1 MKTEY
6 NPPSIE
12 IVRLSTCDIITTSG
26 YGKEDEEDHGGF
38 GGEWN
43 DW

>member
-6 NPPSIE
+6 ISPDVE
-12 IVRLSTCDIITTSG
+12 IVLLSTADIITTSG
-26 YGKEDEEDHGGF
+26 YGKEEEDYGGF